1 MAASDNPFSDIEA
14 PGFRQSLGFAGRTLA
29 LVWQTAPRLTL
40 AIAATTVLV
49 ALVPALA
56 AYVAKLI
63 VDTVLLAID
72 TGTEADRQQA
82 LIWVA
87 AEAGILGVG
96 MALRRILVHLKRL
109 LHAELG
115 FAVSTKIFDKT
126 SRFDLE
132 TIERPDVQQQILL
145 ARQHAS
151 ARPYNLANRVIES
164 GQHTLTLVSLA
175 VVLWTF
181 SPWAVAIILAG
192 GVPLFLAELRFS
204 GTAFRFYT
212 GRTPEIRQRNYLE
225 GLMTSDSAAVERL
238 HADSSPAIRDR
249 YAGLFRWLFGEDM
262 RLQTGRTIFGVIL
275 LLVSSAFFLGG
286 KAWVVWA
293 TVLGAISLG
302 QMTMYAAVLKQGQN
316 SVTTLLATLSG
327 GYEDLLYVSNLY
339 ALLGRDSGVARGRNA
354 GGPEAGKGYELTDV
368 SFHYPNGNRPA
379 LRDISLTIPSGQKL
393 GIVGANGSG
402 KSTLVKLL
410 TGLYLPQSG
419 QATLDGLDIR
429 EWDKSALFAR
439 TAAVFQPSQRYS
451 LTAGEN
457 IAMGE
462 GLRVTD
468 RDRWAAAAEAGLAG
482 AVLDDLPEGLD
493 TKLSK
498 QFLDG
503 RELSGGQWQRLALA
517 RAMLREGADILIL
530 DEPTAALDPATEAD
544 FVRALKE
551 KDGTLIVISHRLST
565 LRWCDRIVVLEKGRI
580 VQSGTPEHLASAPGA
595 YRDLFRE
602 QAEFYGGKDVSADP
616 EKDG

>member
-1 MAASDNPFSDIEA
+1 MAEPESPFSDIEA

-40 AIAATTVLV
+40 VIAVTTAML

-56 AYVAKLI
+56 AYIAKLI
-63 VDTVLLAID
+63 VDTVLAAID
-72 TGTEADRQQA
+72 SQAAADRQQA

-87 AEAGILGVG
+87 AEAGVLGAG

-181 SPWAVAIILAG
+181 SPLAVAIILFG

-212 GRTPEIRQRNYLE
+212 GRTPEMRQRNYLE

-238 HADSSPAIRDR
+238 HSDSSPAIRDR

-262 RLQTGRTIFGVIL
+262 RLQARRTTFGVIL

-293 TVLGAISLG
+293 TVMGAISLG

-316 SVTTLLATLSG
+316 TVTTLLATLGG

-339 ALLGRDSGVARGRNA
+339 ALLGRESGVARGGARS
-354 GGPEAGKGYELTDV
+354 GPEAGRGYELTDV
-368 SFHYPNGNRPA
+368 SYHYPNGNKAALTEVTLSIPA
-379 LRDISLTIPSGQKL
+379 GQKL

-419 QATLDGLDIR
+419 QVTLDGLDTR
-429 EWDKSALFAR
+429 NWDPAALFAR
-439 TAAVFQPSQRYS
+439 TSAVFQPSQRYS

-462 GLRVTD
+462 GLRNED
-468 RDRWAAAAEAGLAG
+468 RESWTTAAEAGLA
-482 AVLDDLPEGLD
+482 APVLADLPDGLD
-493 TKLSK
+493 TKLSR

-517 RAMLREGADILIL
+517 RAMLRDKADILIL
-530 DEPTAALDPATEAD
+530 DEPTAALDPAAEAA
-544 FVRALKE
+544 FVRGLRE
-551 KDGTLIVISHRLST
+551 KAGTLIVISHRLST

-580 VQSGTPEHLASAPGA
+580 VQSGTPAALSEAPGA
-595 YRDLFRE
+595 YRELFRE
-602 QAEFYGGKDVSADP
+602 QAEFYGGKSAAAPPAKDV
-616 EKDG
+616 

>member
-1 MAASDNPFSDIEA
+1 MAQTDTPFSDIEA
-14 PGFRQSLGFAGRTLA
+14 PGFRQSLGFAGRTLG
-29 LVWQTAPRLTL
+29 LVWATAPRLTL
-40 AIAATTVLV
+40 VIAVATALV

-56 AYVAKLI
+56 AYMAKLI
-63 VDTVLLAID
+63 VDSVLAAME
-72 TGTEADRQQA
+72 TQAVADRQQA

-87 AEAGILGVG
+87 AEAGILGAG

-115 FAVSTKIFDKT
+115 FAVSTKVFDKT

-151 ARPYNLANRVIES
+151 ARPYNLANRIIES
-164 GQHTLTLVSLA
+164 GQHGLTLLSLA

-181 SPWAVAIILAG
+181 SPLAVAIIVFG
-192 GVPLFLAELRFS
+192 GVPLFLSELRFS
-204 GTAFRFYT
+204 GSAFRFYT
-212 GRTPEIRQRNYLE
+212 GRTPEMRQRNYLE
-225 GLMTSDSAAVERL
+225 GLMTSDSAAIERL
-238 HADSSPAIRDR
+238 HAVSSPAIRTR
-249 YAGLFRWLFGEDM
+249 YTGLFRWLFGEDQA
-262 RLQTGRTIFGVIL
+262 LQTKRTTFGVAL
-275 LLVSSAFFLGG
+275 LMVSSAFFLGG

-293 TVLGAISLG
+293 TVMGALTLG

-316 SVTTLLATLSG
+316 TVTTLLATLSG

-339 ALLGRDSGVARGRNA
+339 ALLGRDSGLERGTA
-354 GGPEAGKGYELTDV
+354 KAGPEPGMGYELTDV
-368 SFHYPNGNRPA
+368 SFAYPNGNRPA
-379 LRDISLTIPSGQKL
+379 LSGVSLTIPAGEKL

-419 QATLDGLDIR
+419 QVTLDGLDTKD
-429 EWDKSALFAR
+429 WDPAALFAR

-462 GLRVTD
+462 GLRVEE
-468 RDRWAAAAEAGLAG
+468 RSRLERAADAGMAG
-482 AVLDDLPEGLD
+482 PVIADLPDGLD
-493 TKLSK
+493 TKLSR

-530 DEPTAALDPATEAD
+530 DEPTAALDPAAEAD
-544 FVRALKE
+544 FVRTLRDKA
-551 KDGTLIVISHRLST
+551 GTLIVISHRLST
-565 LRWCDRIVVLEKGRI
+565 LRWCDRIVVLEQGRI
-580 VQSGTPEHLASAPGA
+580 VQSGTPEALSGA
-595 YRDLFRE
+595 AGPYRDLFRE
-602 QAEFYGGKDVSADP
+602 QAEFYGGKTAGTAP
-616 EKDG
+616 EKDR

>member
-1 MAASDNPFSDIEA
+1 MAEPESPFSDIEA
-14 PGFRQSLGFAGRTLA
+14 PGLRQSLGFAGRTLA
-29 LVWQTAPRLTL
+29 LVWQTAPRLTVV
-40 AIAATTVLV
+40 IAVTTALV

-56 AYVAKLI
+56 AWTAKLI
-63 VDTVLLAID
+63 VDSVLAAIN
-72 TGTEADRQQA
+72 TQTAADRQQA

-87 AEAGILGVG
+87 AEAGILGAG
-96 MALRRILVHLKRL
+96 MGLRRILTHLKRL
-109 LHAELG
+109 LHARLG
-115 FAVSTKIFDKT
+115 YAVSTRIFDKT

-151 ARPYNLANRVIES
+151 ARPYNLANRVIET

-181 SPWAVAIILAG
+181 SPLAVAIILLG

-212 GRTPEIRQRNYLE
+212 GRTPEMRQRNYLE
-225 GLMTSDSAAVERL
+225 GLMTSDNAAVERL
-238 HADSSPAIRDR
+238 HSDSGPAIRSR
-249 YAGLFRWLFGEDM
+249 YSALFRWLFGEDM
-262 RLQTGRTIFGVIL
+262 QLQTRRTTFGVLL

-293 TVLGAISLG
+293 TVTGAITLG

-316 SVTTLLATLSG
+316 TVTTLLATLGG

-339 ALLGRDSGVARGRNA
+339 ALLGRDNGVERGQA
-354 GGPEAGKGYELTDV
+354 KTGPDPGRGYELTDIR
-368 SFHYPNGNRPA
+368 FDYPNGNHPA
-379 LRDISLTIPSGQKL
+379 LCDASLTIPAGQKL

-410 TGLYLPQSG
+410 TGLYLPREG
-419 QATLDGLDIR
+419 RVMLDGRDTR
-429 EWDKSALFAR
+429 EWDPTVLFAR

-462 GLRVTD
+462 GLRVED
-468 RDRWAAAAEAGLAG
+468 RKRWAAAAEAGLAG
-482 AVLDDLPEGLD
+482 PVLADLPDGLD
-493 TKLSK
+493 TRLSR

-517 RAMLREGADILIL
+517 RAMLREAADTLIL
-530 DEPTAALDPATEAD
+530 DEPTAALDPAAEAD
-544 FVRALKE
+544 FVRALKDRE
-551 KDGTLIVISHRLST
+551 GTLIVISHRLST
-565 LRWCDRIVVLEKGRI
+565 LRWCDRIVVLEQGRI
-580 VQSGTPEHLASAPGA
+580 VQSGTPEALAGVPGA

-602 QAEFYGGKDVSADP
+602 QSEFYGGRGAAGPPAKDV
-616 EKDG
+616 

>member
-1 MAASDNPFSDIEA
+1 MAQTDTPFSDIEP
-14 PGFRQSLGFAGRTLA
+14 PGLRQSLGFAGRTLA

-40 AIAATTVLV
+40 IIAVTTALV

-56 AYVAKLI
+56 AYLAKLI
-63 VDTVLLAID
+63 VDTVLAAIE
-72 TGTEADRQQA
+72 TQAAADRQQA
-82 LIWVA
+82 LIWVT
-87 AEAGILGVG
+87 AEAGVLGAA

-151 ARPYNLANRVIES
+151 ARPYNLANRIIES
-164 GQHTLTLVSLA
+164 GQHGLTLVSLA

-181 SPWAVAIILAG
+181 SPLAVAIIIAG
-192 GVPLFLAELRFS
+192 GVPLFMSELGFAGS
-204 GTAFRFYT
+204 AFRFYT
-212 GRTPEIRQRNYLE
+212 GRTPEMRRRNYLE
-225 GLMTSDSAAVERL
+225 GLMTSDSAAIERL
-238 HADSSPAIRDR
+238 HAVSSPAIRTR
-249 YAGLFRWLFGEDM
+249 YTGLFRWLFGEDQA
-262 RLQTGRTIFGVIL
+262 LQTRRTTFGVL
-275 LLVSSAFFLGG
+275 LLMVSSAFFLGG

-293 TVLGAISLG
+293 TVMGALTLG

-316 SVTTLLATLSG
+316 TVTTLLSTLSG

-339 ALLGRDSGVARGRNA
+339 ALLGRESGQERGSA
-354 GGPEAGKGYELTDV
+354 QTGPAPGQGYALDDV
-368 SFHYPNGNRPA
+368 HFAYPNGKRPA
-379 LRDISLTIPSGQKL
+379 LTAVSLAIPAGEKL

-419 QATLDGLDIR
+419 RVMLDGLDTKD
-429 EWDKSALFAR
+429 WDPATLFAR

-462 GLRVTD
+462 GLRVED
-468 RDRWAAAAEAGLAG
+468 RARLERAVEAGLAG
-482 AVLDDLPEGLD
+482 PVIADLPEGLD
-493 TKLSK
+493 TKLSR

-530 DEPTAALDPATEAD
+530 DEPTAALDPAAEAD
-544 FVRALKE
+544 FVRGLRGRP
-551 KDGTLIVISHRLST
+551 GTLVVISHRLST

-580 VQSGTPEHLASAPGA
+580 VQSGTPEALAGSPGP

-602 QAEFYGGKDVSADP
+602 QAEFYGGKTPATAP
-616 EKDG
+616 EKDR

>member
-1 MAASDNPFSDIEA
+1 MAQPDTPFSDIEA
-14 PGFRQSLGFAGRTLA
+14 PGLRQSLGFAARTLA

-40 AIAATTVLV
+40 VIALTTVLV

-56 AYVAKLI
+56 AYIAKLI
-63 VDTVLLAID
+63 VDTVLTAID
-72 TGTEADRQQA
+72 TQSGADRQLA

-87 AEAGILGVG
+87 VEAGVLGAG
-96 MALRRILVHLKRL
+96 MALRRILVFEKRL
-109 LHAELG
+109 LHAGLG

-151 ARPYNLANRVIES
+151 ARPYNLANRVIET
-164 GQHTLTLVSLA
+164 GQHALTLISLA
-175 VVLWTF
+175 AVLWSF
-181 SPWAVAIILAG
+181 SSLAVAIIVIG
-192 GVPLFLAELRFS
+192 GVPLFISELRFS
-204 GTAFRFYT
+204 GSAFRFYT
-212 GRTPEIRQRNYLE
+212 GRTPEMRQRNYLE

-238 HADSSPAIRDR
+238 HAGSTPAIRER
-249 YAGLFRWLFGEDM
+249 YGALFRWLFGED
-262 RLQTGRTIFGVIL
+262 RTLQARRTVYGVSL

-293 TVLGAISLG
+293 AVMGAITLG
-302 QMTMYAAVLKQGQN
+302 QMVMYAAVLKQGQN
-316 SVTTLLATLSG
+316 TVTTLLATLGG

-339 ALLGRDSGVARGRNA
+339 ALLARADGVSRGSSIT
-354 GGPEAGKGYELTDV
+354 GPAPGTGYQLEDV
-368 SFHYPNGNRPA
+368 SFAYPNSNRPA
-379 LRDISLTIPSGQKL
+379 LTRISLSIPAGQKL

-419 QATLDGLDIR
+419 RVTLDGLDTSN
-429 EWDKSALFAR
+429 WSPGALFAR

-457 IAMGE
+457 IGMGE
-462 GLRVTD
+462 GLRHDD
-468 RDRWAAAAEAGLAG
+468 RARWQKAAEAGLAG
-482 AVLDDLPEGLD
+482 SVLADLPDGLE
-493 TKLSK
+493 TRLSR

-517 RAMLREGADILIL
+517 RAMLREDADCLIL
-530 DEPTAALDPATEAD
+530 DEPTAALDPAAEAE
-544 FVRALKE
+544 FVRALGDE
-551 KDGTLIVISHRLST
+551 ARTLIVISHRLST
-565 LRWCDRIVVLEKGRI
+565 LRWCDQIVVLDGGRI
-580 VQSGTPEHLASAPGA
+580 VQSGAPDALWATAGP
-595 YRDLFRE
+595 YRDLFQE
-602 QAEFYGGKDVSADP
+602 QAEFYAGKPGKTGS

>member
-1 MAASDNPFSDIEA
+1 MAQSDTPFSDIEA
-14 PGFRQSLGFAGRTLA
+14 PGFRRSLGYAGRTLA
-29 LVWQTAPRLTL
+29 LVWKTAPRLTL
-40 AIAATTVLV
+40 IIAVSTAMV

-63 VDTVLLAID
+63 VDTVLTAID
-72 TGTEADRQQA
+72 TQAVADRQQA

-87 AEAGILGVG
+87 VEAGILGAG
-96 MALRRILVHLKRL
+96 MGLRRVLVYLKRL

-164 GQHTLTLVSLA
+164 GQHTLTLTSLA

-181 SPWAVAIILAG
+181 SPLAVGIILLG
-192 GVPLFLAELRFS
+192 GVPLFVSELRFS
-204 GTAFRFYT
+204 GSVFRFYT
-212 GRTPEIRQRNYLE
+212 GRTPEMRQRNYLE

-238 HADSSPAIRDR
+238 HSDSTPAIRAR
-249 YAGLFRWLFGEDM
+249 YTALFRWLFGED
-262 RLQTGRTIFGVIL
+262 RKLQTRRTAFGVSL
-275 LLVSSAFFLGG
+275 LIVSSAFFLGG

-293 TVLGAISLG
+293 TVMGALTLG

-316 SVTTLLATLSG
+316 TVTTLLATLGG

-339 ALLGRDSGVARGRNA
+339 ALLGRESGVRRGAIKA
-354 GGPEAGKGYELTDV
+354 GPKAGRGYQLTDV
-368 SFHYPNGNRPA
+368 SFQYPNGNRSALSGVSLKIPA
-379 LRDISLTIPSGQKL
+379 GQKL
-393 GIVGANGSG
+393 GVVGANGSG

-419 QATLDGLDIR
+419 MVTLDGLDTR
-429 EWDKSALFAR
+429 DWDPSALFAR

-462 GLRVTD
+462 GLRNED
-468 RDRWAAAAEAGLAG
+468 RERWERAAEAGLA
-482 AVLDDLPEGLD
+482 APVLADLPDGLD
-493 TKLSK
+493 TKLSR

-517 RAMLREGADILIL
+517 RAMLREQADILIL
-530 DEPTAALDPATEAD
+530 DEPTAALDPAAEAD
-544 FVRALKE
+544 FVHGLRE
-551 KDGTLIVISHRLST
+551 KSGTLIVISHRLST
-565 LRWCDRIVVLEKGRI
+565 LRWCDQIVVLERGQI
-580 VQSGTPEHLASAPGA
+580 VQSGTPDMLASVPGA

-602 QAEFYGGKDVSADP
+602 QADFYGGNDVSSPP
-616 EKDG
+616 EKDR

>member
-1 MAASDNPFSDIEA
+1 MAEPNTPFSDIEA
-14 PGFRQSLGFAGRTLA
+14 PGFGQSLGFAGRTLA

-40 AIAATTVLV
+40 IIAVTTALV

-63 VDTVLLAID
+63 VDTVLAAVD
-72 TGTEADRQQA
+72 TQSAADRQQA
-82 LIWVA
+82 LIWVTV
-87 AEAGILGVG
+87 EAGILGSG

-151 ARPYNLANRVIES
+151 ARPYNLANRVIET
-164 GQHTLTLVSLA
+164 GQHSLTLLSLA

-181 SPWAVAIILAG
+181 SPLAVAIIIVG
-192 GVPLFLAELRFS
+192 GVPLFISELRFS
-204 GTAFRFYT
+204 GSAFRFYT
-212 GRTPEIRQRNYLE
+212 GRTPEMRQRNYLE

-238 HADSSPAIRDR
+238 HADSSPAIRER
-249 YAGLFRWLFGEDM
+249 YSSLFRWLFGED
-262 RLQTGRTIFGVIL
+262 RKLQTRRTAFGVSL
-275 LLVSSAFFLGG
+275 LMVSSVFFLGG

-293 TVLGAISLG
+293 TVMGALTLG

-316 SVTTLLATLSG
+316 TVTTLLATLGG

-339 ALLGRDSGVARGRNA
+339 ALLGREAGVERGVVKT
-354 GGPEAGKGYELTDV
+354 GLEPGKGYELSHV
-368 SFHYPNGNRPA
+368 GFEYPNGNTPA
-379 LRDISLTIPSGQKL
+379 LSDVSLIIPAGQKL

-419 QATLDGLDIR
+419 QVRLDGLPID
-429 EWDKSALFAR
+429 EWGTSTLFAR

-462 GLRVTD
+462 GLRVED
-468 RDRWAAAAEAGLAG
+468 RARWAAAAEAGLAG
-482 AVLDDLPEGLD
+482 PVLADLPDGLD
-493 TKLSK
+493 TKLSR

-517 RAMLREGADILIL
+517 RAMLRKGADTLIL
-530 DEPTAALDPATEAD
+530 DEPTAALDPAAEAD
-544 FVRALKE
+544 FVQTLRE

-565 LRWCDRIVVLEKGRI
+565 LRWCDQIVVLEKGRI
-580 VQSGTPEHLASAPGA
+580 VQSGSPAQLASTPGA

-602 QAEFYGGKDVSADP
+602 QAEFYGGKDVTGRP